1 MINYNLQIMALVRK
15 VEKFYYYFTIIFTEQ
30 IIGTSDIFLFYLP
43 IFLRQKIWICETMFN

>member
-43 IFLRQKIWICETMFN
+43 IFLRQKIWIDQI